1 MELSLL
7 MGMISVSTV
16 VMIIDHGDRKIL
28 QITSTL
34 PKSFPWYNNDMIL
47 IIMAM
52 MAMIQIDCSCGPG
65 STKGPFPDLV
75 TLPISE
81 EDTQGGY
88 RRHHHYHHHH
98 HHCLVIISFFI
109 IMIILTFVIIPGNQ
123 EPAGLYSYQKPHF
136 SEWLASDSTTRS
148 LSLFLS

>member
-1 MELSLL
+1 
-7 MGMISVSTV
+7 
-16 VMIIDHGDRKIL
+16 
-28 QITSTL
+28 
-34 PKSFPWYNNDMIL
+34 MIL

-98 HHCLVIISFFI
+98 HHCHHLLLHHHDHLDVRDHTREPGACRLV
-109 IMIILTFVIIPGNQ
+109 L
-123 EPAGLYSYQKPHF
+123 L
-136 SEWLASDSTTRS
+136 SEASLLRMAR
-148 LSLFLS
+148 